1 MTGGSLNTSLGN
13 PGSGGGAILRPS
25 MNSNNLEM
33 LEYPFL
39 TMTEYPPGF
48 IVHIG
53 KLTVVFKILLTTE

>member
-1 MTGGSLNTSLGN
+1 MSGGNA
-13 PGSGGGAILRPS
+13 GSGGGAILRPS
-25 MNSNNLEM
+25 MNSNNLDM

-53 KLTVVFKILLTTE
+53 KWTQKHFV